1 MNTYRIY
8 EDLRLTLG
16 EEAAKSLAHTLGPMF
31 EEASNAV
38 TKAEFHE
45 LGAVI
50 EAGNAVVDAGFARL
64 IDAQSRTESK
74 VSELA
79 EAQSRTEAKVS
90 ELAVAQSRT
99 EAKVSELAIAQSRTE
114 AKVSELAVAQSRTEA
129 KVSELAVAQSRTEAK
144 VSELAVAQSRTEAKV
159 SELAEGQGRLT
170 DAQSR
175 LEGKVSE
182 LAEGQARLTDAQ
194 SRLEGK
200 VSELAVALGSLTN
213 TVERLS
219 IRTDTVIGRTFELQF
234 RDRLSSYLGR
244 FLRRSKLLR
253 NDEVLDAIDSVLESE
268 ECDEVLRVDA
278 IASGLV
284 DGVLSH
290 VVVEVSSTGDTD
302 DVVRAERRAAIL
314 RKAGMAAIPVVA
326 CEAISRET
334 ALFAQARG
342 VRVWC
347 NGTMLGAAG

>member
-31 EEASNAV
+31 EEARNAV
-38 TKAEFHE
+38 TKTEFRE
-45 LGAVI
+45 LCAAI
-50 EAGNAVVDAGFARL
+50 EARNAVVDTGFARL
-64 IDAQSRTESK
+64 ADAQSRTEAK
-74 VSELA
+74 VSELAEGQSRLTEAQSRLEGRVSELAEAQSRTETKVSELAEAQSRTEAKISELA

-90 ELAVAQSRT
+90 ELAEGQSRLTEAQSRL
-99 EAKVSELAIAQSRTE
+99 EGR
-114 AKVSELAVAQSRTEA
+114 VSELAVAQSRTEA
-129 KVSELAVAQSRTEAK
+129 
-144 VSELAVAQSRTEAKV
+144 
-159 SELAEGQGRLT
+159 
-170 DAQSR
+170 
-175 LEGKVSE
+175 
-182 LAEGQARLTDAQ
+182 
-194 SRLEGK
+194 K

-219 IRTDTVIGRTFELQF
+219 IRTDAVVGRTFELQF

-253 NDEVLDAIDSVLESE
+253 NDEVLDAIESVLDSE

-284 DGVLSH
+284 DGVPSH

-314 RKAGMAAIPVVA
+314 RKAGMVAIPVVA

-347 NGTMLGAAG
+347 SGTMLGAAG

>member
-31 EEASNAV
+31 EEARNAV
-38 TKAEFHE
+38 TKTEFRE
-45 LGAVI
+45 LCAAI
-50 EAGNAVVDAGFARL
+50 EAHNAVVDAGFARL
-64 IDAQSRTESK
+64 ADAQSRTEGKVSELAEGQSRLTEAQSRLEGK

-90 ELAVAQSRT
+90 ELA
-99 EAKVSELAIAQSRTE
+99 E
-114 AKVSELAVAQSRTEA
+114 
-129 KVSELAVAQSRTEAK
+129 
-144 VSELAVAQSRTEAKV
+144 AQSRTEAKV
-159 SELAEGQGRLT
+159 SELAE
-170 DAQSR
+170 AQSR
-175 LEGKVSE
+175 TEGKVSE
-182 LAEGQARLTDAQ
+182 LAL
-194 SRLEGK
+194 
-200 VSELAVALGSLTN
+200 ALGSLTN

-219 IRTDTVIGRTFELQF
+219 IRTDAVVGRTFELQF

-253 NDEVLDAIDSVLESE
+253 NDEVLDAIESVLDSE

-284 DGVLSH
+284 DGVPSH

-314 RKAGMAAIPVVA
+314 RKAGMVVIPVLA

-334 ALFAQARG
+334 ALFAQTSG

-347 NGTMLGAAG
+347 SGTMLGAAG

>member
-79 EAQSRTEAKVS
+79 VAQSRTEAKVS

-129 KVSELAVAQSRTEAK
+129 KVSELAE
-144 VSELAVAQSRTEAKV
+144 AQSRTEAKV
-159 SELAEGQGRLT
+159 SELAEGQARLT

-175 LEGKVSE
+175 LEGKVSELAVAQSRTEAKVSE

>member
-31 EEASNAV
+31 EEARNAV
-38 TKAEFHE
+38 TKTEFRE
-45 LGAVI
+45 LCAAI
-50 EAGNAVVDAGFARL
+50 ESHNAVVDTGFARL
-64 IDAQSRTESK
+64 ADAQSRTEAKVSELAEGQSRLTEAQSRLEGRVSELAEAQSRTEAK

-90 ELAVAQSRT
+90 ELA
-99 EAKVSELAIAQSRTE
+99 E
-114 AKVSELAVAQSRTEA
+114 
-129 KVSELAVAQSRTEAK
+129 
-144 VSELAVAQSRTEAKV
+144 AQSRTEAKV
-159 SELAEGQGRLT
+159 SELAE
-170 DAQSR
+170 AQSR
-175 LEGKVSE
+175 TEAKVSE
-182 LAEGQARLTDAQ
+182 LAEAQ
-194 SRLEGK
+194 SRTETK

-219 IRTDTVIGRTFELQF
+219 IRTDAVVGRTFELQF

-253 NDEVLDAIDSVLESE
+253 NDEVLDAIESVLDGE

-284 DGVLSH
+284 DGVPSH

-314 RKAGMAAIPVVA
+314 RKAGMVAIPVVA

-347 NGTMLGAAG
+347 SGTMLGAAG

>member
-45 LGAVI
+45 LCASI
-50 EAGNAVVDAGFARL
+50 EAHNAVVDAGFARL
-64 IDAQSRTESK
+64 IDAQSRTE
-74 VSELA
+74 A
-79 EAQSRTEAKVS
+79 
-90 ELAVAQSRT
+90 
-99 EAKVSELAIAQSRTE
+99 
-114 AKVSELAVAQSRTEA
+114 
-129 KVSELAVAQSRTEAK
+129 
-144 VSELAVAQSRTEAKV
+144 
-159 SELAEGQGRLT
+159 
-170 DAQSR
+170 
-175 LEGKVSE
+175 KVSE

-194 SRLEGK
+194 SRTEAK
-200 VSELAVALGSLTN
+200 VSELAEGQARLTDAQSRTEAKVSELAIALGSLTN

-244 FLRRSKLLR
+244 FFRRSKLLR
-253 NDEVLDAIDSVLESE
+253 NDEVLDAIESVLESE

-284 DGVLSH
+284 DGVPSH

-347 NGTMLGAAG
+347 NGTMIGAAG

>member
-1 MNTYRIY
+1 VS
-8 EDLRLTLG
+8 E
-16 EEAAKSLAHTLGPMF
+16 LA
-31 EEASNAV
+31 E
-38 TKAEFHE
+38 
-45 LGAVI
+45 
-50 EAGNAVVDAGFARL
+50 
-64 IDAQSRTESK
+64 AQSRTEAK

-90 ELAVAQSRT
+90 ELA
-99 EAKVSELAIAQSRTE
+99 E
-114 AKVSELAVAQSRTEA
+114 
-129 KVSELAVAQSRTEAK
+129 
-144 VSELAVAQSRTEAKV
+144 AQSRTEAKV
-159 SELAEGQGRLT
+159 SELAE
-170 DAQSR
+170 AQSR
-175 LEGKVSE
+175 TEAKVSELAEAQSRTEGKVSE
-182 LAEGQARLTDAQ
+182 LAL
-194 SRLEGK
+194 
-200 VSELAVALGSLTN
+200 ALGSLTN

-219 IRTDTVIGRTFELQF
+219 IRTDAVVGRTFELQF

-253 NDEVLDAIDSVLESE
+253 NDEVLDAIESVLDSE

-284 DGVLSH
+284 DGVPSH

-314 RKAGMAAIPVVA
+314 RKAGMVVIPVLA

-334 ALFAQARG
+334 ALFAQTSG

-347 NGTMLGAAG
+347 SGTMLGAAG

>member
-45 LGAVI
+45 LCASI
-50 EAGNAVVDAGFARL
+50 EAHNAVVDAGFARL

-79 EAQSRTEAKVS
+79 E
-90 ELAVAQSRT
+90 
-99 EAKVSELAIAQSRTE
+99 
-114 AKVSELAVAQSRTEA
+114 
-129 KVSELAVAQSRTEAK
+129 
-144 VSELAVAQSRTEAKV
+144 
-159 SELAEGQGRLT
+159 GQARLT

-175 LEGKVSE
+175 TEAKVSE

-194 SRLEGK
+194 SRTEAK
-200 VSELAVALGSLTN
+200 VSELAIALGSLTN

-244 FLRRSKLLR
+244 FFRRSKLLR
-253 NDEVLDAIDSVLESE
+253 NDEVLDAIESVLESQ

-284 DGVLSH
+284 DGVPSH

-314 RKAGMAAIPVVA
+314 RKAGLAAIPVVA

>member
-31 EEASNAV
+31 EEARNAV
-38 TKAEFHE
+38 TKTEFRE
-45 LGAVI
+45 LCAAI
-50 EAGNAVVDAGFARL
+50 EARNAVVDTGFARL
-64 IDAQSRTESK
+64 ADAQSRTEAKVSELAEGQSRLTEAQSRLEEK

-90 ELAVAQSRT
+90 ELAEAQSRT
-99 EAKVSELAIAQSRTE
+99 EA
-114 AKVSELAVAQSRTEA
+114 
-129 KVSELAVAQSRTEAK
+129 
-144 VSELAVAQSRTEAKV
+144 
-159 SELAEGQGRLT
+159 
-170 DAQSR
+170 
-175 LEGKVSE
+175 
-182 LAEGQARLTDAQ
+182 
-194 SRLEGK
+194 K

-219 IRTDTVIGRTFELQF
+219 IRTDAVVGRTFELQF

-253 NDEVLDAIDSVLESE
+253 NDEVLDAIESVLDSE

-284 DGVLSH
+284 DGVPSH

-314 RKAGMAAIPVVA
+314 RKAGMVAIPVVA

-334 ALFAQARG
+334 ALFAQGKG

-347 NGTMLGAAG
+347 SGTMLGAAG

>member
-99 EAKVSELAIAQSRTE
+99 EAKVSELA
-114 AKVSELAVAQSRTEA
+114 
-129 KVSELAVAQSRTEAK
+129 
-144 VSELAVAQSRTEAKV
+144 VAQSRTEAKV
-159 SELAEGQGRLT
+159 SELAEGQG
-170 DAQSR
+170 
-175 LEGKVSE
+175 
-182 LAEGQARLTDAQ
+182 RLTDAQ

>member
-31 EEASNAV
+31 EEARNAV
-38 TKAEFHE
+38 TKTEFRE
-45 LGAVI
+45 LCAAI
-50 EAGNAVVDAGFARL
+50 ESHNAVVDTGFARL
-64 IDAQSRTESK
+64 ADAQSRTEAKVSELAEGQSRLTEAQSRLEGRVSELAEAQSRTEAK

-90 ELAVAQSRT
+90 ELA
-99 EAKVSELAIAQSRTE
+99 E
-114 AKVSELAVAQSRTEA
+114 
-129 KVSELAVAQSRTEAK
+129 
-144 VSELAVAQSRTEAKV
+144 AQSRTEAKV
-159 SELAEGQGRLT
+159 SELAEGQSRLT
-170 DAQSR
+170 EAQSR
-175 LEGKVSE
+175 LEGRVSE
-182 LAEGQARLTDAQ
+182 LAEAQ
-194 SRLEGK
+194 SRTETK

-219 IRTDTVIGRTFELQF
+219 IRTDAVVGRTFELQF

-253 NDEVLDAIDSVLESE
+253 NDEVLDAIESVLDSE

-284 DGVLSH
+284 DGVPSH

-314 RKAGMAAIPVVA
+314 RKAGMVAIPVVA

-347 NGTMLGAAG
+347 SGTMLGAAG

>member
-31 EEASNAV
+31 EEARNAV
-38 TKAEFHE
+38 TKTEFRE
-45 LGAVI
+45 LCAAI
-50 EAGNAVVDAGFARL
+50 EARNAVVDVGFARL
-64 IDAQSRTESK
+64 TEAQSRTEGK

-90 ELAVAQSRT
+90 ELAEAQSRT
-99 EAKVSELAIAQSRTE
+99 EAKVSELAEAQSRTE
-114 AKVSELAVAQSRTEA
+114 AKVSELAEAQSRTEAKVSELAEGQARLTEAQSRLEGRVSELAVAQSRTEA
-129 KVSELAVAQSRTEAK
+129 KVS
-144 VSELAVAQSRTEAKV
+144 
-159 SELAEGQGRLT
+159 
-170 DAQSR
+170 D
-175 LEGKVSE
+175 
-182 LAEGQARLTDAQ
+182 
-194 SRLEGK
+194 
-200 VSELAVALGSLTN
+200 LAVALGSLTT

-219 IRTDTVIGRTFELQF
+219 IRTDAVVGRTFELQF

-253 NDEVLDAIDSVLESE
+253 NDEVLDAIESVLDSE

-284 DGVLSH
+284 DGVPSH

-314 RKAGMAAIPVVA
+314 RKAGMVAIPVVA

-347 NGTMLGAAG
+347 SGTMLGAAG

>member
-31 EEASNAV
+31 EEARNTL
-38 TKAEFHE
+38 TKTEFRE
-45 LGAVI
+45 LCAAI
-50 EAGNAVVDAGFARL
+50 EARNAVVDTGFARL
-64 IDAQSRTESK
+64 ADAQSRTEAK

-90 ELAVAQSRT
+90 DLAEAQSRT
-99 EAKVSELAIAQSRTE
+99 EAKVSELADGQARLTEAQSRLE
-114 AKVSELAVAQSRTEA
+114 GRVSELAVAQSRTEA
-129 KVSELAVAQSRTEAK
+129 KVSELAVA
-144 VSELAVAQSRTEAKV
+144 
-159 SELAEGQGRLT
+159 
-170 DAQSR
+170 
-175 LEGKVSE
+175 
-182 LAEGQARLTDAQ
+182 
-194 SRLEGK
+194 
-200 VSELAVALGSLTN
+200 LGSLTT

-219 IRTDTVIGRTFELQF
+219 IRTDAVVGRTFELQF

-253 NDEVLDAIDSVLESE
+253 NDEVLDAIESVLDSE

-284 DGVLSH
+284 DGVPSH

-314 RKAGMAAIPVVA
+314 RKAGMVAIPVVA

-347 NGTMLGAAG
+347 SGTMLGAAG

>member
-31 EEASNAV
+31 EEARNAV
-38 TKAEFHE
+38 TKTEFRE
-45 LGAVI
+45 LCAAI
-50 EAGNAVVDAGFARL
+50 ESHNAVVDTCFARL
-64 IDAQSRTESK
+64 ADAQSRTEAKVSELAEGQSRLTEAQSRLEGRVSELAEAQSRTETK

-90 ELAVAQSRT
+90 ELA
-99 EAKVSELAIAQSRTE
+99 E
-114 AKVSELAVAQSRTEA
+114 
-129 KVSELAVAQSRTEAK
+129 
-144 VSELAVAQSRTEAKV
+144 AQSRTEAKV
-159 SELAEGQGRLT
+159 SELAEGQSRLT
-170 DAQSR
+170 EAQSR
-175 LEGKVSE
+175 LEGRVSE
-182 LAEGQARLTDAQ
+182 LAEAQ
-194 SRLEGK
+194 SRTETK

-219 IRTDTVIGRTFELQF
+219 IRTDAVVGRTFELQF

-253 NDEVLDAIDSVLESE
+253 NDEVLDAIESVLDSE

-284 DGVLSH
+284 DGVPSH

-314 RKAGMAAIPVVA
+314 RKAGMVAIPVVA

-347 NGTMLGAAG
+347 SGTMLGAAG